1 MKYFF
6 IIISKTWNDAL
17 GVVVAVA
24 VVVVSRAVGW
34 FGGADRGGD
43 EGDTDGA
50 GPGSDS
56 FSRRLDQTVVSSP
69 VFGGSV

>member
-34 FGGADRGGD
+34 FGGAGPGGD
-43 EGDTDGA
+43 EGGNTDGA

-56 FSRRLDQTVVSSP
+56 FSRRLDEAVVSP
-69 VFGGSV
+69 VFGV

>member
-17 GVVVAVA
+17 GVEAV
-24 VVVVSRAVGW
+24 VGW
-34 FGGADRGGD
+34 FGGAGRGGD
-43 EGDTDGA
+43 EGGDTDGA
-50 GPGSDS
+50 GLGS
-56 FSRRLDQTVVSSP
+56 RLDQTVVSSP

>member
-24 VVVVSRAVGW
+24 VVVVSRAVVGW
-34 FGGADRGGD
+34 FGGAGRGGGGD
-43 EGDTDGA
+43 EGGDTDGA
-50 GPGSDS
+50 GPGS
-56 FSRRLDQTVVSSP
+56 RLDQTVVSSP
-69 VFGGSV
+69 VFGGGV

>member
-6 IIISKTWNDAL
+6 IIISKTWNDTL

-34 FGGADRGGD
+34 FGGAGPGGD
-43 EGDTDGA
+43 EGGDTDGA
-50 GPGSDS
+50 GPGS
-56 FSRRLDQTVVSSP
+56 RLDQAVVSSP
-69 VFGGSV
+69 VFGGGV

>member
-34 FGGADRGGD
+34 FGGAGRGGGD
-43 EGDTDGA
+43 AGDTDGA
-50 GPGSDS
+50 GPGS
-56 FSRRLDQTVVSSP
+56 RLDQAVVSSP
-69 VFGGSV
+69 VFGGV